1 MPSPDVLDTAIPLTE
16 SVLALAARR
25 NDALADWFPIGDSVS
40 PLRVCLEDAADDSL
54 TAALLVHDAELRL
67 TDGDE
72 VPLDERLL
80 ASGGVDIDG
89 REGALPATAL
99 VMPRIP
105 RGAVTAMP
113 GSRRSRISA
122 AARLSRNGDAA
133 FILVGIAPHPIRA
146 RQIESLVRGRTL
158 DDRIID
164 LAAQTARSEA
174 QPYGVGEVTDA
185 HTLASVEDCI
195 RRLLNLLRDRLE

>member
-1 MPSPDVLDTAIPLTE
+1 MPRAETLDTAIPLTE
-16 SVLALAARR
+16 SVLALAGRR

-40 PLRVCLEDAADDSL
+40 PLRVCLEDPQDDSL

-67 TDGDE
+67 SNGEE

-80 ASGGVDIDG
+80 AVGGVDIDG
-89 REGALPATAL
+89 REGARPAIAL
-99 VMPRIP
+99 VMPRMP
-105 RGAVTAMP
+105 RGAVTAMA
-113 GSRRSRISA
+113 GSRTSPISA
-122 AARLSRNGDAA
+122 AARLNRNGDAA
-133 FILVGIAPHPIRA
+133 FIIVGVAPYPIRA
-146 RQIESLVRGRTL
+146 RQIESLVRGRSL

-185 HTLASVEDCI
+185 DALAGVEDCI

>member
-1 MPSPDVLDTAIPLTE
+1 MLDPAIPLTE
-16 SVLALAARR
+16 SVLTLAARR

-40 PLRVCLEDAADDSL
+40 PLRVCLEDPEDDRL
-54 TAALLVHDAELRL
+54 AAALLVHDAELRL
-67 TDGDE
+67 SDGDE

-80 ASGGVDIDG
+80 AAGGVDIDG

-105 RGAVTAMP
+105 RGAVTAMA
-113 GSRRSRISA
+113 GSRTSPISA

-133 FILVGIAPHPIRA
+133 FIITGIAPHPIRA
-146 RQIESLVRGRTL
+146 RQIESLVRGRNL
-158 DDRIID
+158 EDRIID

-174 QPYGVGEVTDA
+174 QPYGVGEVLDA
-185 HTLASVEDCI
+185 QALGAVEDCI
-195 RRLLNLLRDRLE
+195 RRLLNLIRDRLE

>member
-1 MPSPDVLDTAIPLTE
+1 MPAADVLDAAIPLTE
-16 SVLALAARR
+16 SVLALAGRR
-25 NDALADWFPIGDSVS
+25 DDALADWFPIGDSVS
-40 PLRVCLEDAADDSL
+40 PLRVCLEDPEDDSL

-67 TDGDE
+67 SDGDE

-80 ASGGVDIDG
+80 ATGGVDIDG

-99 VMPRIP
+99 SMPRIP
-105 RGAVTAMP
+105 RGAVTAMT
-113 GSRRSRISA
+113 GSRRSPISA

-133 FILVGIAPHPIRA
+133 FILVGVAPHPIQA

-158 DDRIID
+158 DERIID

-185 HTLASVEDCI
+185 ETLASVEDCV
-195 RRLLNLLRDRLE
+195 RRLLNLLRDWLE

>member
-1 MPSPDVLDTAIPLTE
+1 MLETTIPLTE
-16 SVLALAARR
+16 SVLALAGRR

-40 PLRVCLEDAADDSL
+40 PLRVCLEDPQDDSL
-54 TAALLVHDAELRL
+54 TAALLVHDADLRL
-67 TDGDE
+67 NNGDE

-80 ASGGVDIDG
+80 ADGGVDVDG
-89 REGALPATAL
+89 REEALPATAL

-105 RGAVTAMP
+105 RGAVTAMA
-113 GSRRSRISA
+113 GSRTSPISA

-133 FILVGIAPHPIRA
+133 FILVGIAPHPLRA
-146 RQIESLVRGRTL
+146 RQIESLVRGRSL
-158 DDRIID
+158 DDRVID

-174 QPYGVGEVTDA
+174 QPYGVGDVLDA
-185 HTLASVEDCI
+185 AKLASVEDCI